1 MLVIMKKDGGKLRW
15 KDFCEKLL
23 TPVFSKFVYLIVIYS
38 LYYGGSGAVEVGA
51 MYTWINSFPT

>member
-1 MLVIMKKDGGKLRW
+1 MLVLMKKDGGKLRW

-38 LYYGGSGAVEVGA
+38 LYYGGSGAVEVSA
-51 MYTWINSFPT
+51 MYT